1 VSWVF
6 LLGLFF
12 LAETAASPVTAD
24 ELVRV
29 LESHYNRLDS
39 LKAEFV
45 QIYRSDEQAPPRQ
58 EAGTLYLKKPG
69 RMRWE
74 YASPEVKLFLSDGKT
89 IFFYVPQDRQVTRVP
104 VKGSADLRTPLRFL
118 LGRMNL
124 KREFRVELAQNAAP
138 LDPGNP
144 VLRLL
149 PKRRSSDKDAE
160 RFREL
165 LLEMDSR
172 ERIRRLK
179 ILESDG
185 AITEFRLFGEIPN
198 PPLDNSL
205 FQFRPPPGVEV
216 VDENSPQKR

>member
-1 VSWVF
+1 M
-6 LLGLFF
+6 
-12 LAETAASPVTAD
+12 ETAAGPATAD
-24 ELVRV
+24 EVVRV
-29 LESHYNRLDS
+29 LESHYNRLES
-39 LKAEFV
+39 LKAGFV

-74 YASPEVKLFLSDGKT
+74 YAQPEVKLFLSDGKT
-89 IFFYVPQDRQVTRVP
+89 IFFYVPQDRQVIRVP
-104 VKGSADLRTPLRFL
+104 AKESADLRTPLRFL

-124 KREFRVELAQNAAP
+124 KREFRVELAQDAAP

-149 PKRRSSDKDAE
+149 PKRNDE

-165 LLEMDSR
+165 LLEMDGR

-179 ILESDG
+179 ILENDG

-198 PPLDNSL
+198 PPLDNAL
-205 FQFRPPPGVEV
+205 FQFRIPPGVEM
-216 VDENSPQKR
+216 VDENSSQKR

>member
-1 VSWVF
+1 VSWLF

-12 LAETAASPVTAD
+12 LAETAVGPVTAD
-24 ELVRV
+24 EVVRV

-74 YASPEVKLFLSDGKT
+74 YAQPEVKLFLSDGKT
-89 IFFYVPQDRQVTRVP
+89 IFFYVPQDRQVIRVP
-104 VKGSADLRTPLRFL
+104 VKESADLRTPLRFL

-149 PKRRSSDKDAE
+149 PKRNDE

-165 LLEMDSR
+165 LLEMDGR

-179 ILESDG
+179 ILESNG

-198 PPLDNSL
+198 PRLDNAL

-216 VDENSPQKR
+216 VDENSSQKR